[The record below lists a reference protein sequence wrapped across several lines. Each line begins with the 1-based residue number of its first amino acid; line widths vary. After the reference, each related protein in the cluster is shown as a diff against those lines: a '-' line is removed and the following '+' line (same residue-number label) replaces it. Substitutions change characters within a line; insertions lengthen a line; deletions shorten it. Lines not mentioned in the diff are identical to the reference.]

1 MMETFWVWFA
11 KSPLASALR
20 VFVMIVVSMALADF
34 VATGDISWTNW
45 EAWVIAAMASAV
57 PMLLRWINPA
67 DAEFGNGSP
76 SRDRFDVWGEDE

>member
-1 MMETFWVWFA
+1 METFWVWFA

-20 VFVMIVVSMALADF
+20 VFVTIVATMALADF

-67 DAEFGNGSP
+67 DVEFGRGSVNDP
-76 SRDRFDVWGEDE
+76 FDVFGEEE